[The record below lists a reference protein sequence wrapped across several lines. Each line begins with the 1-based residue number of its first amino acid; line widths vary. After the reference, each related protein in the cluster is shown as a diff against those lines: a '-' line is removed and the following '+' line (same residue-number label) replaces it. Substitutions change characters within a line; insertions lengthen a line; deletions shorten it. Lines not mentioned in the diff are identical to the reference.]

1 MAHGLS
7 LSANLNLQ
15 RRLVKDQAAKS
26 TLDILPAVPA
36 EYDVII
42 VGGGHNGLATAAY
55 LGRSGLKTLVLER
68 REVLGGA
75 AVSEHPWPGYTV
87 STLSYVLSLMP
98 PEVIRELELHRHGLT
113 LYPLAA
119 DYYVPFPDGSHLLL
133 TKDAAQARA
142 EIGKFS
148 KKDAEVWPAFSQYLA
163 KIARLVRP
171 LLLMTPPAV
180 GAKTP
185 ADLLEL
191 ARFAWKLKGLDVQ
204 GTGDFVKV
212 MTLSVAELLEEWFES
227 PQVKA
232 ARCVSGA
239 IGTYGGPYT
248 PGTAYVLLHHY
259 IGEVDGQMAEWA
271 FVRGGTGAVSQAIAN
286 DAREHS
292 ADIRTGV
299 RVGRILVEGGRAAG
313 VALSDGTELRAR
325 AVVSNAHPKITFC
338 ELVDASQLPPDFV
351 RAIDRYK
358 TRSGTVKVNLALG
371 ELPRFSGLAAE
382 DSMTAA
388 RSFIQLCD
396 SMEYLERAFD
406 DAKYGKPSAA
416 PYSDGVLPTMADDS
430 LAPTGKHL
438 MSCFTQYVPASW
450 SQAPHRE
457 ELEAYADRVVEGYA
471 RFAPNLKTAVEHRQV
486 LGPYDMEQEYG
497 LVGGN
502 IMHGDLTLDQLFSW
516 RPVAGY
522 ADYRTPI
529 KGLYLCGSGTHPGGG
544 ISGINGRN
552 ASREILK
559 DLKHR
564 RRS

>member
-1 MAHGLS
+1 VADSGP
-7 LSANLNLQ
+7 
-15 RRLVKDQAAKS
+15 R
-26 TLDILPAVPA
+26 ILAGVPGQ
-36 EYDVII
+36 YDAII

-55 LGRSGLKTLVLER
+55 LGRAGLKSLVLER

-133 TKDAAQARA
+133 TKDPAQAKA

-148 KKDAEVWPAFSQYLA
+148 KKDADVWPEFSAYLA
-163 KIARLVRP
+163 KIAQLVRP

-180 GAKTP
+180 GAKSP
-185 ADLLEL
+185 QDLLEL
-191 ARFAWKLKGLDVQ
+191 ARFAWKLKGLNVKS
-204 GTGDFVKV
+204 TGDFVKV
-212 MTLSVAELLEEWFES
+212 MTLSVAELLDEWFES

-259 IGEVDGQMAEWA
+259 IGEIDGQMAEWA
-271 FVRGGTGAVSQAIAN
+271 FVRGGTGAVSQAIAD
-286 DAREHS
+286 DAGEHG
-292 ADIRTGV
+292 AEIRTGA
-299 RVGRILVEGGRAAG
+299 RVGRILVENNQAVG
-313 VALSDGTELRAR
+313 VALTDGTEVHAR

-338 ELVDASQLPPDFV
+338 ELVESSQLPPDFV

-371 ELPRFSGLAAE
+371 ELPRFDGLTPE

-396 SMEYLERAFD
+396 SMVYLERAFD
-406 DAKYGKPSAA
+406 DAKYGRPSAA
-416 PYSDGVLPTMADDS
+416 PYSDGVLPTIVDDS
-430 LAPTGKHL
+430 LAPKDKHL

-450 SQAPHRE
+450 SQAPHRD
-457 ELEAYADRVVEGYA
+457 ELEAYADRVVDGYA
-471 RFAPNLKTAVEHRQV
+471 RFAPNLKGAIEHRQV

-529 KGLYLCGSGTHPGGG
+529 QGLYLCGSGTHPGGG

-559 DLKHR
+559 DLKR
-564 RRS
+564 RRSRK

>member
-1 MAHGLS
+1 
-7 LSANLNLQ
+7 LNLK
-15 RRLVKDQAAKS
+15 RRLVKDQAAKL
-26 TLDILPAVPA
+26 TLDILPAVPR
-36 EYDVII
+36 EYDAII

-55 LGRSGLKTLVLER
+55 LGRAGLKTLVLER
-68 REVLGGA
+68 RDVLGGA

-98 PEVIRELELHRHGLT
+98 PEVIRELDLHRHGLT

-133 TKDAAQARA
+133 TKDAAQAKA
-142 EIGKFS
+142 EISKFS
-148 KKDAEVWPAFSQYLA
+148 RKDAQAWPIFSEYLA
-163 KIARLVRP
+163 KIARIVRP

-204 GTGDFVKV
+204 ATGDFVKV

-271 FVRGGTGAVSQAIAN
+271 FVRGGTGAVSQAIAE
-286 DAREHS
+286 DAREHG
-292 ADIRTGV
+292 AELRTGA
-299 RVGRILVEGGRAAG
+299 RVAHVLVEGGRAAG
-313 VALSDGTELRAR
+313 VALGDGTEFRAR

-338 ELVDASQLPPDFV
+338 ELVDATQLPPDFV

-371 ELPRFSGLAAE
+371 ELPRFTGLAE
-382 DSMTAA
+382 DDSMTAA

-406 DAKYGKPSAA
+406 DAKYGRPSAE

-430 LAPTGKHL
+430 LAPEGKHL
-438 MSCFTQYVPASW
+438 MSCFTQYVPAAW

-457 ELEAYADRVVEGYA
+457 ELEAYADRVLDGYA

-559 DLKHR
+559 DLKRHR
-564 RRS
+564 

>member
-1 MAHGLS
+1 M
-7 LSANLNLQ
+7 
-15 RRLVKDQAAKS
+15 
-26 TLDILPAVPA
+26 PA
-36 EYDVII
+36 EYDAIV

-55 LGRSGLKTLVLER
+55 LGRAGLKTLVLER
-68 REVLGGA
+68 RQVLGGA

-98 PEVIRELELHRHGLT
+98 PEVLRELELKRHGLT

-133 TKDAAQARA
+133 TKDGSQARA
-142 EIGKFS
+142 EIVRFS
-148 KKDAEVWPAFSQYLA
+148 KKDAEAWPRFSAYLA
-163 KIARLVRP
+163 RIARLVRP

-180 GAKTP
+180 GSKSP
-185 ADLLEL
+185 AGLLEL
-191 ARFAWKLKGLDVQ
+191 ARFGWKLKGLDVK
-204 GTGDFVKV
+204 GAGDFVKV
-212 MTLSVAELLEEWFES
+212 MTLSVAELLDEWFES
-227 PQVKA
+227 AQIKA

-259 IGEVDGQMAEWA
+259 IGEIEGQMAEWA
-271 FVRGGTGAVSQAIAN
+271 FVRGGTGAVSEAIAA
-286 DAREHS
+286 DAREHG
-292 ADIRTGV
+292 AEIRTGARVV
-299 RVGRILVEGGRAAG
+299 RVLTQSGRATG
-313 VALSDGTELRAR
+313 VALSDGTELQAR
-325 AVVSNAHPKITFC
+325 AVISNAHPKVTFC
-338 ELVDASQLPPDFV
+338 ELLEANQLPADFV
-351 RAIDRYK
+351 TAIDRYK
-358 TRSGTVKVNLALG
+358 TRSGTVKINLALG
-371 ELPRFSGLAAE
+371 EPPRFSGLGKEESALAV
-382 DSMTAA
+382 

-396 SMEYLERAFD
+396 SMEYLEHAFD
-406 DAKYGKPSAA
+406 DAKYGRPSAG
-416 PYSDGVLPTMADDS
+416 PYSDGVLPTMVDDS
-430 LAPTGKHL
+430 LAPAGKHL

-450 SQAPHRE
+450 SKAPHRE
-457 ELEAYADRVVEGYA
+457 ELEAYADRVIDGYA

-486 LGPYDMEQEYG
+486 IGPYEMEQEYG

-529 KGLYLCGSGTHPGGG
+529 KALYLCGSGTHPGGG

-559 DLKHR
+559 DHNHTR
-564 RRS
+564 VPPPGSERSVER

>member
-1 MAHGLS
+1 MTAG
-7 LSANLNLQ
+7 
-15 RRLVKDQAAKS
+15 
-26 TLDILPAVPA
+26 
-36 EYDVII
+36 YDAII

-55 LGRSGLKTLVLER
+55 LGRAGLKTLVLER
-68 REVLGGA
+68 RAVLGGA

-98 PEVIRELELHRHGLT
+98 PEVMGELELRRHGLI

-133 TKDAAQARA
+133 TKDPNQARDQIA
-142 EIGKFS
+142 KFS
-148 KKDAEVWPAFSQYLA
+148 RRDADAWPLFSDYLA
-163 KIARLVRP
+163 RIARLVRP

-180 GAKTP
+180 GAKSP

-191 ARFAWKLKGLDVQ
+191 ARFAWKLKGLDVKS
-204 GTGDFVKV
+204 TGDFVKV

-227 PQVKA
+227 TQVKA

-259 IGEVDGQMAEWA
+259 IGEIDGQMAEWA
-271 FVRGGTGAVSQAIAN
+271 FVRGGTGAVSQAIAD
-286 DAREHS
+286 DATEHG
-292 ADIRTGV
+292 AEIRTV
-299 RVGRILVEGGRAAG
+299 ASVERILVERGRASG
-313 VALSDGTELRAR
+313 VALADGTELRSR
-325 AVVSNAHPKITFC
+325 VVVSNAHPKITFC
-338 ELVDASQLPPDFV
+338 QLVEAEQLPSDFV

-358 TRSGTVKVNLALG
+358 TRSGTVKVNLALA
-371 ELPRFSGLAAE
+371 EAPRFYGLSDG

-396 SMEYLERAFD
+396 SMDYLERAFD
-406 DAKYGKPSAA
+406 DAKYGRPSTS
-416 PYSDGVLPTMADDS
+416 PYSDGVIPTMVDDS
-430 LAPTGKHL
+430 LAPPGKQL

-450 SQAPHRE
+450 SQAPHRD
-457 ELEAYADRVVEGYA
+457 ELEAYADRVIDGYA
-471 RFAPNLKTAVEHRQV
+471 RFAPNLKTSIEHRQV
-486 LGPYDMEQEYG
+486 LGPYDMEHEYG

-564 RRS
+564 RFARESTS

>member
-1 MAHGLS
+1 MTS
-7 LSANLNLQ
+7 
-15 RRLVKDQAAKS
+15 
-26 TLDILPAVPA
+26 
-36 EYDVII
+36 EYDAII
-42 VGGGHNGLATAAY
+42 VGGGHNGLTTAAY
-55 LGRSGLKTLVLER
+55 LGRAGLKTLVLER
-68 REVLGGA
+68 RAVLGGA

-98 PEVIRELELHRHGLT
+98 PEVMRELELRRHGLT

-119 DYYVPFPDGSHLLL
+119 DYYVPFPDGSYLLL
-133 TKDAAQARA
+133 TKDPNQARDQIA
-142 EIGKFS
+142 KFS
-148 KKDAEVWPAFSQYLA
+148 RSDADTWPLFSAYLA
-163 KIARLVRP
+163 RIARLVRP

-180 GAKTP
+180 GAKSP

-191 ARFAWKLKGLDVQ
+191 ARFAWKLKGLDVK

-212 MTLSVAELLEEWFES
+212 MTLSVAELLDEWFES

-259 IGEVDGQMAEWA
+259 IGEIDGQMAEWA
-271 FVRGGTGAVSQAIAN
+271 FVRGGTGAVSQAIAD
-286 DAREHS
+286 DATEHG
-292 ADIRTGV
+292 AKIRTAATV
-299 RVGRILVEGGRAAG
+299 ERILVDGGRATG
-313 VALSDGTELRAR
+313 VALADGTELHSRV
-325 AVVSNAHPKITFC
+325 VVSNAHPKITFC
-338 ELVDASQLPPDFV
+338 QLVDAGQLPSDFV
-351 RAIDRYK
+351 QAIDRYK
-358 TRSGTVKVNLALG
+358 TRSGTVKLNLALG
-371 ELPRFSGLAAE
+371 EAPRFHGLSDG

-396 SMEYLERAFD
+396 SMDYLERAFD
-406 DAKYGKPSAA
+406 DAKYGRPSTA
-416 PYSDGVLPTMADDS
+416 PYSDGVIPTMVDDS
-430 LAPTGKHL
+430 LAPPGKQL

-450 SQAPHRE
+450 SQAPHRD
-457 ELEAYADRVVEGYA
+457 ELEAYADRVIDGYA
-471 RFAPNLKTAVEHRQV
+471 RFAPNLKTSIEHRQV

-522 ADYRTPI
+522 ANYRTPI

-564 RRS
+564 RVAREGTP